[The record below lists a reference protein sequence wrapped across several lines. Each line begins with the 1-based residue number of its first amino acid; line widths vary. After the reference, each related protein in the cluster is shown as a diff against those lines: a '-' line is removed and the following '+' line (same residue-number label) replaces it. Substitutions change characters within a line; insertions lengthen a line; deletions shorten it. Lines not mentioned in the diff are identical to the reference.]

1 MVGRTESG
9 LFHTRPTLRISL
21 VAGAVFLVL
30 VALGSWQLQRLGW
43 KQGQIKERQSR
54 AASEAVELSAVLA
67 EPGDFN
73 FRPVWLSGQFLHE
86 KELFLAARSFDRLV
100 GYQVITPLALEGGG
114 AVLVNRGWIPHDK
127 QDAALR
133 GEGQLTGVVR
143 LRGLVRTE
151 QPQGTFQPDN
161 RLEEGVWYWVEI
173 DAMGDAVG
181 LEVLPV
187 VVEAG
192 ATANPGGLSIGGQTR
207 LEVPND
213 HLQYALTWYALA
225 LILAVIFVVFHRR
238 KPGARTAEGDG
249 TP

>member
-1 MVGRTESG
+1 MAGRAESG

-21 VAGAVFLVL
+21 AAGAVFLVL

-43 KQGQIKERQSR
+43 KQDRIDERQGR
-54 AASEAVELSAVLA
+54 AMGETVELTAALA
-67 EPGDFN
+67 GPGYFN

-86 KELFLAARSFDRLV
+86 KELLLAARSFDRRV
-100 GYQVITPLALEGGG
+100 GWQVITPLALEGGG

-133 GEGQLTGVVR
+133 AEGQLEGAVR
-143 LRGLVRTE
+143 VRGLVRTE

-161 RLEEGVWYWVEI
+161 RLEEGVWYWVDI

-181 LEVLPV
+181 LDVLPI
-187 VVEAG
+187 VVEAD
-192 ATANPGGLSIGGQTR
+192 ATANPGGLPIGGQTR

-225 LILAVIFVVFHRR
+225 FILAVIFVVFHRR
-238 KPGARTAEGDG
+238 KPGAKTTEEGG
-249 TP
+249 TS